1 MPTKDMEVK
10 TAKNCQS
17 ISIVNTS
24 PRKNPINDLN
34 AIIISDVA
42 TATFISTLASITKA
56 GMIKNPPP
64 APIIPVIAPT
74 INPSIITVSYTHLTL
89 PTNREV

>member
-1 MPTKDMEVK
+1 MKTVK
-10 TAKNCQS
+10 KLQS
-17 ISIVNTS
+17 ISIVKAS
-24 PRKNPINDLN
+24 PKKNPMSDLN

-42 TATFISTLASITKA
+42 TAIFISTFASITKA

-74 INPSIITVSYTHLTL
+74 SNPSIII
-89 PTNREV
+89 RE